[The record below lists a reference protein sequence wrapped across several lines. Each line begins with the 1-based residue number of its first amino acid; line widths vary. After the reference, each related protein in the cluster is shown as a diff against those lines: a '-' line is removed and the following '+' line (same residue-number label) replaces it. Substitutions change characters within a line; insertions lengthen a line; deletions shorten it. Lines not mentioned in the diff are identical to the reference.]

1 MVWQHDAASAYPNA
15 GRTGGNVSE
24 RHRGRRTRDAWQIVV
39 LGHPVAPV
47 SESFNVASEVQRVA
61 QRLTS
66 VATLGDRR

>member
-15 GRTGGNVSE
+15 GRSGGNVRE

-39 LGHPVAPV
+39 LGHPLAPV
-47 SESFNVASEVQRVA
+47 SESFDRAREVERVA
-61 QRLTS
+61 QRLTR